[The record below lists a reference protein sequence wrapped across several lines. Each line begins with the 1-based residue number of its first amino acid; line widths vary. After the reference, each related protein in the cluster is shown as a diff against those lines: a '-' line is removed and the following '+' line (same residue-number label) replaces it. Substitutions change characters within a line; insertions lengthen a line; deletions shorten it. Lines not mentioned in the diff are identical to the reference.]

1 MIDFELSEEQRV
13 LQASVREMCE
23 RLIIPNAR
31 RWDEEERFPHEI
43 VPALGD
49 MGLLGMQIPEAY
61 GGAGMRFHDY
71 VIALEEVARADASV
85 GLTMASHNSL
95 CTGHIYLAGNDA
107 QKQKYLPRLA
117 SGKALGA
124 WGLTEPGSGSD
135 AGAARTRAVRKSA
148 GSAGW
153 AGWAGSAGSAGSATS
168 DRWVINGTK
177 TFITQGSVG
186 EIFVILASTSPD
198 KKAKGL
204 TAFIIERGTPGFR
217 TGKRI
222 EKMGLHASDTTELVL
237 EEVEVDDGQRL
248 GEIDHGFFDTL
259 RILDKGRIGIGA
271 WSIGIGRA
279 AFEAAR
285 RYAKD
290 RVQFDKPIGEFQ
302 AIQHMLADMATELD
316 AARLLVWRAAWM
328 QDQGRRTT
336 AESSIAKYYAARA
349 TMRAC
354 NAAVQIHG
362 GYGYT
367 REYDVERYLRDA
379 KLAEIGEGTNEVQK
393 MVIARELLRA
403 AAETGN
409 AAAGG

>member
-1 MIDFELSEEQRV
+1 MNFSLSDEQVV
-13 LQASVREMCE
+13 LQKSVRELCE

-31 RWDEEERFPHEI
+31 RWDQEEVFPHEI
-43 VPALGD
+43 IPAMGE
-49 MGLLGMQIPEAY
+49 MGLLGMQIPEEY
-61 GGAGMRFHDY
+61 GGAGMKFHDY
-71 VIALEEVARADASV
+71 VVALEEVAAADASV

-95 CTGHIYLAGNDA
+95 CTGHLYLAGNEA
-107 QKQKYLPRLA
+107 QRKKYLPRLA
-117 SGKALGA
+117 SGQALGG

-135 AGAARTRAVRKSA
+135 AGAARTRAVPK
-148 GSAGW
+148 G
-153 AGWAGSAGSAGSATS
+153 S

-186 EIFVILASTSPD
+186 SIYVVLASTSPE

-204 TAFIIERGTPGFR
+204 TAFIVERGTPGFR

-222 EKMGLHASDTTELVL
+222 EKMGLHASDTTELVFEDCEVP
-237 EEVEVDDGQRL
+237 EEQRL

-259 RILDKGRIGIGA
+259 KILDKGRVGIGA
-271 WSIGIGRA
+271 WAVGIGRA
-279 AFEAAR
+279 ALQASL
-285 RYAKD
+285 RYAKE
-290 RVQFDKPIGEFQ
+290 RVQFDKPISEFQ

-316 AARLLVWRAAWM
+316 AARLLVWRAAVM
-328 QDQGRRTT
+328 QDQKLKTT
-336 AESSIAKYYAARA
+336 QESAMAKYYAARA

-367 REYDVERYLRDA
+367 REFDVERYLRDA

-393 MVIARELLRA
+393 MVIARELLHKW
-403 AAETGN
+403 GP
-409 AAAGG
+409 